1 MKVPKKGGENMA
13 WIKYIQVSNEEQNTA
28 RQEIQMQNFDKL
40 FVEKVSGKSIQ
51 RPELQKMME
60 YVRDGDTV
68 VVESISRFA
77 RNTKDL
83 LALVEELN
91 QKGVTFVSLKELID
105 TATPQGQFML
115 TVFGAMAQLERDC
128 ILQRQR
134 ERIAIAKAECKYKGR
149 PPISVDKDSFQRE
162 CGLWRAGKIT
172 ATEAMKRLNLKP
184 NTFYQRVKELEL

>member
-1 MKVPKKGGENMA
+1 MA
-13 WIKYIQVSNEEQNTA
+13 RIGYIRVSTEEQNTA
-28 RQEIQMQNFDKL
+28 RQENQMKDLDKL
-40 FVEKVSGKSIQ
+40 YLEKVSGKSTQ
-51 RPELQKMME
+51 RPELKKMME
-60 YVRDGDTV
+60 YVREGDTV

-83 LALVEELN
+83 LSLVEELT
-91 QKGVTFVSLKELID
+91 QKGVAFVSLKESID

-134 ERIAIAKAECKYKGR
+134 EGIAIAKAEGKYRGR
-149 PPISVDKDSFQRE
+149 QPIAVDEEAFKQQCS
-162 CGLWRAGKIT
+162 LWRSGQIT

-184 NTFYQRVKELEL
+184 NTFYRRVKEMGL